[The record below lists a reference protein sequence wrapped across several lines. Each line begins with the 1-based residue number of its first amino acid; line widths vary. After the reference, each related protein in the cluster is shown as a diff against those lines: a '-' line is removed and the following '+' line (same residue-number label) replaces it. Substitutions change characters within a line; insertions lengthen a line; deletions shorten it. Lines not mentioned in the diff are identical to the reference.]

1 MYKTIS
7 RSDFVSAFKQSERK
21 NQFSY
26 AALCAIFDHITEI
39 EEGSEEIEF
48 DLVSICCD
56 WCEYASAQEAAQ
68 GYGFESLDSQWG
80 EDNDM
85 KALELERFNERRALK
100 YLRHDTQVI
109 ELKGGAV
116 VIQNF

>member
-1 MYKTIS
+1 MHQIINQ
-7 RSDFVSAFKQSERK
+7 SDFVSAFKQSERK
-21 NQFSY
+21 NQFSH

-39 EEGSEEIEF
+39 EEGGEEIEF

-56 WCEYASAQEAAQ
+56 WCEYVSAMEAAQ
-68 GYGFESLDSQWG
+68 AYGWKP
-80 EDNDM
+80 DNDIAEDGNECDCD
-85 KALELERFNERRALK
+85 ALQFLSNE
-100 YLRHDTQVI
+100 TQVI

>member
-1 MYKTIS
+1 MYKIINQAS
-7 RSDFVSAFKQSERK
+7 FVSEFEQSERK

-26 AALCAIFDHITEI
+26 AALRAIFDYITEI
-39 EEGSEEIEF
+39 EEGGEEMEF

-56 WCEYASAQEAAQ
+56 WCEYDSAVDAAQ
-68 GYGFESLDSQWG
+68 AYGWKPGHDISEGGNGEAIQFLNDS
-80 EDNDM
+80 
-85 KALELERFNERRALK
+85 
-100 YLRHDTQVI
+100 TQVI

>member
-1 MYKTIS
+1 MYQTINQ
-7 RSDFVSAFKQSERK
+7 SDFVSAFKQSERK

-56 WCEYASAQEAAQ
+56 WCEYDSALEAAQ
-68 GYGFESLDSQWG
+68 AYGFDCKDDLYQAE
-80 EDNDM
+80 ENEENNA
-85 KALELERFNERRALK
+85 KALTWLQERSQ
-100 YLRHDTQVI
+100 TIV
-109 ELKGGAV
+109 LKGGAV

>member
-1 MYKTIS
+1 MYQTINQ
-7 RSDFVSAFKQSERK
+7 SDFVSAFKQSERK

-56 WCEYASAQEAAQ
+56 WCEYPSAQEAAQ
-68 GYGFESLDSQWG
+68 AYGWKPDNYIAEDGG
-80 EDNDM
+80 ECDGEAM
-85 KALELERFNERRALK
+85 QFLSNE
-100 YLRHDTQVI
+100 TQVI

>member
-1 MYKTIS
+1 MYQTINQ
-7 RSDFVSAFKQSERK
+7 SDFVSAFKQSERK

-39 EEGSEEIEF
+39 EEGGEEIEF

-56 WCEYASAQEAAQ
+56 WCEYDSAIEAAQ
-68 GYGFESLDSQWG
+68 AYGWKPDHDIAEDGNECDGEAMQFLGDS
-80 EDNDM
+80 
-85 KALELERFNERRALK
+85 
-100 YLRHDTQVI
+100 TQVI

>member
-1 MYKTIS
+1 MYQIINQ
-7 RSDFVSAFKQSERK
+7 SDFVSAFKQSERK

-56 WCEYASAQEAAQ
+56 WCEYASATEAAQ
-68 GYGFESLDSQWG
+68 AYGWKPDNHIEEDGNECDGEAMQFLGDS
-80 EDNDM
+80 
-85 KALELERFNERRALK
+85 
-100 YLRHDTQVI
+100 TQVI

>member
-1 MYKTIS
+1 MYQTINQS
-7 RSDFVSAFKQSERK
+7 AFVSAFKQSERK

-39 EEGSEEIEF
+39 EEGGEEIEF

-56 WCEYASAQEAAQ
+56 WCEYDSAIEAAQ
-68 GYGFESLDSQWG
+68 AYGWSEWRHGQAMQFLS
-80 EDNDM
+80 
-85 KALELERFNERRALK
+85 NE
-100 YLRHDTQVI
+100 TQVI

>member
-1 MYKTIS
+1 MYQIVNQ
-7 RSDFVSAFKQSERK
+7 SDFVSAFKQSERK

-39 EEGSEEIEF
+39 EESDGNDIEF

-56 WCEYASAQEAAQ
+56 WCEYSSAQEAAQ
-68 GYGFESLDSQWG
+68 AYGWKPDNHIEGDGNECDGEAMQFLNDS
-80 EDNDM
+80 
-85 KALELERFNERRALK
+85 
-100 YLRHDTQVI
+100 TQVI

-116 VIQNF
+116 VIYNF

>member
-1 MYKTIS
+1 MYQIINQ
-7 RSDFVSAFKQSERK
+7 SDFVSAFKQSERK

-39 EEGSEEIEF
+39 EEGGEEIEF

-56 WCEYASAQEAAQ
+56 WCEYDSATEAAQ
-68 GYGFESLDSQWG
+68 AYGWKPDNNIEEDGNECDGEAMQFLSDS
-80 EDNDM
+80 
-85 KALELERFNERRALK
+85 
-100 YLRHDTQVI
+100 TQVI
-109 ELKGGAV
+109 ELKGGPV

>member
-1 MYKTIS
+1 MYQTINQ
-7 RSDFVSAFKQSERK
+7 SDFVSAFKQSERK

-26 AALCAIFDHITEI
+26 EALCSIFDHITEI

-56 WCEYASAQEAAQ
+56 WCEYDNATEAAQ
-68 GYGFESLDSQWG
+68 AYGWKPGHDIAEDGNECDGEAMQFLSDS
-80 EDNDM
+80 
-85 KALELERFNERRALK
+85 
-100 YLRHDTQVI
+100 TQVI

>member
-1 MYKTIS
+1 MYQTINQ
-7 RSDFVSAFKQSERK
+7 SDFVSAFKQSERK

-39 EEGSEEIEF
+39 EESDGNDIEF

-56 WCEYASAQEAAQ
+56 WCEYDSAQEAAKA
-68 GYGFESLDSQWG
+68 YGWSEWRDGQAMQFLS
-80 EDNDM
+80 
-85 KALELERFNERRALK
+85 NE
-100 YLRHDTQVI
+100 TQVI